1 MPPVTR
7 SNYYQAHDKT
17 GETDGNCMGS
27 CRLLVSIEINA
38 WPWSHNKETDPM
50 ASRKV
55 FEQLGFFVRRW
66 APCSRRSSF
75 RSFLWIS
82 FPNKE
87 LQMCIKF
94 HSHFFQRMLPHLRAM
109 NPKLTARSRFGLPG
123 CHWMV
128 PGSESVLG
136 SQMGKVITMGF
147 HRMKSWSWK
156 VHYKLVKDQ
165 FVDSSND
172 LWEKES

>member
-1 MPPVTR
+1 MPPLTR
-7 SNYYQAHDKT
+7 RKLLPIAWQKKGKLYGKLPPVGLNWDKRPGHDPTTRKRILWPPERFSSSWDSLS
-17 GETDGNCMGS
+17 GGG
-27 CRLLVSIEINA
+27 RLA
-38 WPWSHNKETDPM
+38 
-50 ASRKV
+50 
-55 FEQLGFFVRRW
+55 Q
-66 APCSRRSSF
+66 RSSF

-172 LWEKES
+172 LWEKER